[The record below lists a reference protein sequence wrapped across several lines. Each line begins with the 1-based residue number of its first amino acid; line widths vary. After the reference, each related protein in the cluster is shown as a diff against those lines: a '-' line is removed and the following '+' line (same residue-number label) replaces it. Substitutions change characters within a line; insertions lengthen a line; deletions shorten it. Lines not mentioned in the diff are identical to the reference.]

1 LEYILI
7 VNYQQKKKYIKREE
21 SYVKDIKNSLLD
33 NNVCI
38 FYKYKTPENKN
49 KIGYMLEISSMR
61 AAKIGIN
68 TALQERACPIVE
80 INSKVKKR
88 LEKLREKYIK
98 EGIFKPEN

>member
-1 LEYILI
+1 
-7 VNYQQKKKYIKREE
+7 
-21 SYVKDIKNSLLD
+21 
-33 NNVCI
+33 
-38 FYKYKTPENKN
+38 
-49 KIGYMLEISSMR
+49 MLEISSMR